1 MDSDVPT
8 GVQFDVKRQWS
19 VSLHRYLY
27 GIHSYNFR
35 LRFYG
40 HNENLNAEISVASV
54 PFEPLTP
61 VAHDSARRPTL
72 QHRSHVF
79 LIKSEHETLKIRHMS
94 PKFLHIY
101 HSQRANNGRSH
112 WPCGLRRVSAAAR
125 LLGLRVRIPPWA
137 WVSVVCCEVEV
148 SATCWSHVQR
158 SSTECVCVCDPEAST
173 MLRHWRTGGS
183 SYHGNKC
190 DRRNHMKH
198 DTYIYQRVISSWN
211 CTFMK
216 FLRYV
221 RHRVIE
227 IKINCVP

>member
-1 MDSDVPT
+1 VDSDVPT

-19 VSLHRYLY
+19 VSLHRYLS

-54 PFEPLTP
+54 PFEPLIP
-61 VAHDSARRPTL
+61 VAHDSACRPTL
-72 QHRSHVF
+72 QHRRHVF

-158 SSTECVCVCDPEAST
+158 SSTECVCVCVCLGVIVKPLKCWGTGALGGRRT
-173 MLRHWRTGGS
+173 MC
-183 SYHGNKC
+183 NKVWEQC
-190 DRRNHMKH
+190 DQKEKRERKMA
-198 DTYIYQRVISSWN
+198 YQHLLWVLFIVAHTPVVER
-211 CTFMK
+211 
-216 FLRYV
+216 L
-221 RHRVIE
+221 
-227 IKINCVP
+227 